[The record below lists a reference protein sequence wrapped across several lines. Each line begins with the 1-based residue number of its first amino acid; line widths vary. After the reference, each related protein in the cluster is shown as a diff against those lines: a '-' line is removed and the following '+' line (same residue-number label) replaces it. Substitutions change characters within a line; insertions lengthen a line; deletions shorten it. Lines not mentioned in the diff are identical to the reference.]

1 MRKLFVLCLALAAC
15 GCEKKAAEAV
25 AVPTTAQLMADNQLL
40 STWQGKCNTGEYS
53 QLPAAEK
60 DNMCFTTR
68 EATRSLAVKKMN
80 GI

>member
-1 MRKLFVLCLALAAC
+1 MRKLFVLSLVLAAC
-15 GCEKKAAEAV
+15 GCEKKAAEV
-25 AVPTTAQLMADNQLL
+25 VTVPTTAQLMADTQLL
-40 STWQGKCNTGEYS
+40 TTWQGKCNTGEYS

>member
-1 MRKLFVLCLALAAC
+1 MRKLSALCLILAIC
-15 GCEKKAAEAV
+15 GCQQKQSV
-25 AVPTTAQLMADNQLL
+25 SVPTTEQLMADSQLL
-40 STWQGKCNTGEYS
+40 KAWQGKCDTGEYS

-80 GI
+80 GL